1 VSIDSTAGH
10 GTAPESL
17 PVTRPAGGLG
27 RTTIFAIAY
36 RNLGRSRR
44 RTWLTASGVAF
55 SVFIMVFAWS
65 AQVGTFR
72 MMMENATA
80 MMAGHLQINHPQLL
94 DDAALRHTVLRA
106 SDLAAEI
113 ERLPEVVGVSIRGT
127 AFGLIS
133 ADDRSFGGQI
143 MGVDPVKEP
152 ALSTLSTRI
161 SQGRYLQ
168 GNGEAVL
175 GEALARNL
183 GVEVGGEVVVLGTT
197 KDGGFAALAADVV
210 GILTTDIAELDR
222 SLMQVSLADFQDAF
236 GLGDEGHIL
245 VVKLTD
251 LDLADAVKARLNLGD
266 DVMVRTWV
274 ELLPELQQMVDMK
287 KAGQAVF
294 FMLLGIMVTFS
305 TFNTFAMT
313 VFERTREFGMLLAV
327 GMRPKGIIAMLQIE
341 AGLMCLLGIT
351 LGLALS
357 VSLVMY
363 LGEVGIP
370 LGDQLGE
377 MMRQYQIPER
387 FHPALSVGGVV
398 PAPLLMLIALQLAA
412 LIPAMRV
419 RHMNPAEAMRADA

>member
-1 VSIDSTAGH
+1 LP
-10 GTAPESL
+10 TAPASS
-17 PVTRPAGGLG
+17 GLG
-27 RTTIFAIAY
+27 SSTFAIAY

-80 MMAGHLQINHPQLL
+80 MLAGHLQINHPQLL

-106 SDLAAEI
+106 TDLAAEI
-113 ERLPEVVGVSIRGT
+113 ERLPEVVGVSIRGS

-143 MGVDPVKEP
+143 MGVDPDAAREM
-152 ALSTLSTRI
+152 STLPQRI
-161 SQGRYLQ
+161 IEGRYLDGTGQ
-168 GNGEAVL
+168 AVL
-175 GEALARNL
+175 GDALARNL

-210 GILTTDIAELDR
+210 GILKTDIVELDR
-222 SLMQVSLADFQDAF
+222 SLMQVSLVDFQEAF

-251 LDLADAVKARLNLGD
+251 LDLADAVKAKLNLGD
-266 DVMVRTWV
+266 DLMVRTWV

-287 KAGQAVF
+287 KAGQTVF
-294 FMLLGIMVTFS
+294 FVLLGIMVTFS

-351 LGLALS
+351 LGLAIS
-357 VSLVMY
+357 ISLVLY
-363 LGEVGIP
+363 LGAVGIP

-377 MMRQYQIPER
+377 MMRQYQIPDR
-387 FHPALSVGGVV
+387 FYPALSVGGLV
-398 PAPLLMLIALQLAA
+398 PAPLLMFIALQLAA